1 MSLHEPQFRFVLDI
15 RLAQHQPRMPL
26 GRRILAL
33 AGQIEQ
39 PHKLAS
45 LPVLLLL
52 FRPDPRPA
60 DDGRQFSGNSCEYA
74 RWGQYTEMRDA
85 ERAIWMLGV

>member
-1 MSLHEPQFRFVLDI
+1 MSLHEPQFRFVFDI

-39 PHKLAS
+39 PHKLARS
-45 LPVLLLL
+45 PVLLL
-52 FRPDPRPA
+52 FRPDRRLT
-60 DDGRQFSGNSCEYA
+60 DDGRQFGGNSREYT
-74 RWGQYTEMRDA
+74 RWGQHAEMRNA